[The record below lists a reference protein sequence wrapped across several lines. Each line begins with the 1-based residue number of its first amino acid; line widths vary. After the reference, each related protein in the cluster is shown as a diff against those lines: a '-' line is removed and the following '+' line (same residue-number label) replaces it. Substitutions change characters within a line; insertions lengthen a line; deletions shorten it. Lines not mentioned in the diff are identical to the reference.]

1 VQSINI
7 TVYSMTPL
15 SPCKGR
21 HINFLYD
28 DDDDDD
34 ACRVDSTRMTRRCHP
49 WPRPKS
55 SVRPHANSK
64 PRPMVNSA
72 TTT

>member
-1 VQSINI
+1 
-7 TVYSMTPL
+7 MTPL

-49 WPRPKS
+49 
-55 SVRPHANSK
+55 
-64 PRPMVNSA
+64 
-72 TTT
+72 